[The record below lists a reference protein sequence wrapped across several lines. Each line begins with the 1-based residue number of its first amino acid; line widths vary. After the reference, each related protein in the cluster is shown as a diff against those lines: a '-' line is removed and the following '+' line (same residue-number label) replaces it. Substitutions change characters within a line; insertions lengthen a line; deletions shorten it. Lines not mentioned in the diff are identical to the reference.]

1 MSFYSVHGYYD
12 DDFIMESGTF
22 EEYNGAYDLCNLLN
36 NSNNCNN
43 ITYVIVESK
52 TLDNFPIYHE
62 KIYSN
67 LNSNNIENIENN
79 NENNIENKSLNTHIY
94 FNDDYDLVNHDTFD
108 NYDMVDI
115 DGLNFESFPRLPS
128 PPPPTCIHPPPPCE
142 YSQTNSIKI
151 KKYGVGYIFD
161 CDKKNIKN
169 FVEQNQDIKIYYLK
183 HIKKYF
189 FRESQIGKVLNSNN
203 FEVSDEKMQF
213 PKNLLRSNKLSID
226 VDKKRLTYSNDY
238 KYKNDYYFL
247 GGFKNSKNNYWSFKS
262 KAFDEFLNDNTL
274 CVQNNYI

>member
-22 EEYNGAYDLCNLLN
+22 EDYNGASDLCNLLN
-36 NSNNCNN
+36 NSNRCNN
-43 ITYVIVESK
+43 IMYVIVESK
-52 TLDNFPIYHE
+52 TLESFPIYHE
-62 KIYSN
+62 RIYSN
-67 LNSNNIENIENN
+67 LHENENNYENNENENN
-79 NENNIENKSLNTHIY
+79 NESKIVNTHIY
-94 FNDDYDLVNHDTFD
+94 FDDDYDLVNHDTFD

-115 DGLNFESFPRLPS
+115 DGINFQSFPRLTI
-128 PPPPTCIHPPPPCE
+128 PPPPPPPSE
-142 YSQTNSIKI
+142 YSQTNNVQI

-161 CDKKNIKN
+161 CDKNTIKK
-169 FVEQNQDIKIYYLK
+169 FVEEHDDIKIYYLK

-189 FRESQIGKVLNSNN
+189 FRQSQMEKVLAACN
-203 FEVSDEKMQF
+203 FEVSEEKMLF

-226 VDKKRLTYSNDY
+226 VDKKRLIYSYDY

-247 GGFKNSKNNYWSFKS
+247 GGFRNNKNNYWSFKS
-262 KAFDEFLNDNTL
+262 KAFDQFLNDNTL

>member
-36 NSNNCNN
+36 NSNNCKN

-52 TLDNFPIYHE
+52 TLDNFPVYHE

-67 LNSNNIENIENN
+67 LNSNNIEKPN
-79 NENNIENKSLNTHIY
+79 ENKSLNTHIY
-94 FNDDYDLVNHDTFD
+94 FNDDYDLVNHDIFD
-108 NYDMVDI
+108 NYDMIDI
-115 DGLNFESFPRLPS
+115 NGINFESIPRLPT
-128 PPPPTCIHPPPPCE
+128 PPPPSPPCE
-142 YSQTNSIKI
+142 YSQTNNIKI

-161 CDKKNIKN
+161 CDKKNIKH
-169 FVEQNQDIKIYYLK
+169 FVDQHEDIKIYYLK

-189 FRESQIGKVLNSNN
+189 FRESQMGKVLNSNN
-203 FEVSDEKMQF
+203 FEVSEEKMLF

-226 VDKKRLTYSNDY
+226 VDKKRLKYSNDY

-247 GGFKNSKNNYWSFKS
+247 GGFKNSKNNCWSFKS
-262 KAFDEFLNDNTL
+262 KAFDKFLNDNTL